1 MSHYKHLT
9 IDERESLYLMKN
21 QGISIRKIAAAL
33 NRSPSTISRE
43 IERNKVF
50 HRPYSPS
57 VAQTRYRNR
66 RKHCGKRPLLAN
78 STLREKVRTL
88 IQDHHWSPEQV
99 SFRLRLE
106 NNPLRI
112 SYATIYRGIYS
123 GLFDTKKKYL
133 AKSERFSY
141 HLRRKGKKRRKNG
154 EKNKQSKF
162 PISYTIDQRPEEAE
176 TRAVLGYWE
185 GDTVAGKKGF
195 ASVVTLTDRKSRYLL
210 ACKVGNHTA
219 DVVAEAMIKLLSPL
233 PVEKVRGITPDRGK
247 EFAKHSEVSEALH
260 DVKFYFADPYSPW
273 QRGTNENTNGLLREC
288 IPKGKD
294 IAPVPDEVLARFVEE
309 LNRRPR
315 KCLGWKSP
323 YEIFFDM
330 VLHLT

>member
-9 IDERESLYLMKN
+9 IEEREKLYLMKN
-21 QGISIRKIAAAL
+21 QGFSIRKIAAAL

-66 RKHCGKRPLLAN
+66 RKRCGKRPLLAN
-78 STLREKVRTL
+78 SALREKVRTL
-88 IQDHHWSPEQV
+88 IQDHHWSPEEV

-106 NNPLRI
+106 ENPLRI
-112 SYATIYRGIYS
+112 SYATIYRGIAL
-123 GLFDTKKKYL
+123 GLFDPKKKYL
-133 AKSERFSY
+133 PKCDRFSF

-154 EKNKQSKF
+154 TERKQSKF
-162 PISYTIDQRPEEAE
+162 CIPYTIAQRPAEASD
-176 TRAVLGYWE
+176 RSVLGYWE
-185 GDTVAGKKGF
+185 GDTVAGVKGS
-195 ASVVTLTDRKSRYLL
+195 ASVVTLAERKSRYLL
-210 ACKVGNHTA
+210 ACKVDRHTA
-219 DVVAEAMIKLLSPL
+219 DAVAEAMVGLLAPL
-233 PVEKVRGITPDRGK
+233 PAEKVKGITPDRGR
-247 EFAKHSEVSEALH
+247 EFAKHEDVSAALH
-260 DVKFYFADPYSPW
+260 GVNFYFADPYSPW

-294 IAPVPDEVLARFVEE
+294 IAPVPNEAIAHFVDEM
-309 LNRRPR
+309 NHRPR
-315 KCLGWKSP
+315 KCLGWRSP
-323 YEIFFDM
+323 YEVFFET